1 MKYTILI
8 LLGILI
14 WSIVSYAI
22 PIVNIVYRVDDRPI
36 TELVQTGM
44 RLWVDGI
51 ADNDLAHH
59 FDGEAIEDYTSNFV
73 STAMVL
79 GAA

>member
-1 MKYTILI
+1 M
-8 LLGILI
+8 
-14 WSIVSYAI
+14 
-22 PIVNIVYRVDDRPI
+22 DDRPI

-59 FDGEAIEDYTSNFV
+59 FDGEAIEDHTSNFV